1 MPESCALRQWSSL
14 MLEAAVV
21 LKRPLNTCGRA
32 KHDLAAAGFVDI
44 VEIPF
49 RWPMNRWP
57 KEKKYKE
64 LGMWTQE
71 NFVSGV
77 EAMSLALF
85 TRGLGW
91 TYEEVVVFVARVRA
105 DMKDG
110 GIHAYWPIYVVYGR
124 KP

>member
-1 MPESCALRQWSSL
+1 
-14 MLEAAVV
+14 MLEASLI

-32 KHDLAAAGFVDI
+32 KHDLAASGFVDI

-57 KEKKYKE
+57 KDMKYKE

-71 NFVSGV
+71 NFVTGL
-77 EAMSLALF
+77 EAMSLVLF

-91 TYEEVVVFVARVRA
+91 SYDEVLVFVARVRA
-105 DMKDG
+105 DMRDG
-110 GIHAYWPIYVVYGR
+110 KIHAYWPIYVVYGR

>member
-1 MPESCALRQWSSL
+1 
-14 MLEAAVV
+14 MLEAAE
-21 LKRPLNTCGRA
+21 KMGHPLDTCARA
-32 KHDLAAAGFVDI
+32 KEMMLNVGFVDV

-49 RWPMNRWP
+49 RWPQNRWP
-57 KEKKYKE
+57 KDKKYKE

-85 TRGLGW
+85 TSGLGW
-91 TYEEVVVFVARVRA
+91 SLDEVRVFVAMVRN
-105 DMKDG
+105 DMKNMK
-110 GIHAYWPIYVVYGR
+110 IHAYWPLYVVYGR